1 MDSHASEAVMRSF
14 SEDLNINA
22 FQQSNPMGIG
32 FDAKTKK
39 SILWCC
45 LLASCIGNMMLDA
58 VYSFMPLFIKN

>member
-1 MDSHASEAVMRSF
+1 MDSNTSEAVMRSF
-14 SEDLNINA
+14 SEDQKLNV
-22 FQQSNPMGIG
+22 FQQSNPKGIG

-39 SILWCC
+39 SILCCC